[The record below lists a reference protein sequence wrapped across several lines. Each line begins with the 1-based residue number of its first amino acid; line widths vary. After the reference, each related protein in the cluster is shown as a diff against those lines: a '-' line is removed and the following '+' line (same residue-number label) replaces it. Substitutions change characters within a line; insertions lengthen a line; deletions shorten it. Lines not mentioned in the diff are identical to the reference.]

1 VEIVPLKLVPV
12 ELDPV
17 YLYLV
22 ELDPE
27 VFGPCEVRLCR
38 VRP

>member
-1 VEIVPLKLVPV
+1 VELDPLD
-12 ELDPV
+12 LDPV

-22 ELDPE
+22 ELYP
-27 VFGPCEVRLCR
+27 VFGSCEVRLCR

>member
-1 VEIVPLKLVPV
+1 M

-22 ELDPE
+22 KLDPLALDS
-27 VFGPCEVRLCR
+27 VYLFLVKLDPMKFFLL
-38 VRP
+38 